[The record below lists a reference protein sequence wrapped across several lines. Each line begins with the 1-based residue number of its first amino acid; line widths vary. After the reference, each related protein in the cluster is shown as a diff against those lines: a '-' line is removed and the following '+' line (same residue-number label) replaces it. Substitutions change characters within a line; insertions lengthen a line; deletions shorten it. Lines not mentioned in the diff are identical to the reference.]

1 MDLRER
7 VYFSEINLDKLN
19 FVKEKTKYKPIP
31 IYPGIKRD
39 LALLVPE
46 DMQVVNLENIIRKVS
61 GNLLK
66 NLSVIDI
73 YKGEKIK
80 EGYKSI
86 TFSMFFVSEDYTLT
100 DNEVDDII
108 KNILLNLSEIGVYLR
123 QK

>member
-1 MDLRER
+1 
-7 VYFSEINLDKLN
+7 
-19 FVKEKTKYKPIP
+19 
-31 IYPGIKRD
+31 
-39 LALLVPE
+39 
-46 DMQVVNLENIIRKVS
+46 
-61 GNLLK
+61 LK

-73 YKGEKIK
+73 YKGEKIE